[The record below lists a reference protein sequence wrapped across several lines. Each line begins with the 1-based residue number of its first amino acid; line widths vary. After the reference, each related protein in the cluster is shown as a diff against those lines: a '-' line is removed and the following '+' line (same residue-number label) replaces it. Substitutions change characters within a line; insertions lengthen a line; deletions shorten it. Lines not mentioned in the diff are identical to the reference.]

1 MPCCACSPPL
11 LGIALAAAGVLVVIE
26 VVAAWVLPGT
36 EGGLLVPWP
45 DWLATL
51 ASLSWNQSPVPG
63 IAIGVG
69 VVGLLL
75 IIVGLAARRSEVRLE
90 APTADMTV
98 TTSPRV
104 LARLVGTRV
113 RESDD
118 VAVGLGDGVG
128 PAGGGDRPGVARR
141 AAGPPGGD
149 RRPGP
154 GAARRAAVAPPP
166 PRRGVGAET
175 RGRAMSVDLTKPD
188 PATPDPNVSRPRR
201 ADARLR
207 RRSRSAVARSAAG
220 DRWLVVLIGLVLLAA
235 GVGVTLLSY
244 GVFGT
249 ARAGRPLLDPIIVD
263 TVAAEPVLW
272 RAIAIAGGIVL
283 AVLGLAWV
291 ARAVRPEPRPD
302 VVLDG
307 GPDTTILVSSGA
319 AADAVAAQAGTLA
332 GVGRARARL
341 VGSTAAPALR
351 VTLWLTDDAD
361 VRAVLRRLD
370 EEVLATA
377 RSALDLPALPVAVRL
392 EVERPHPA
400 PRVA

>member
-1 MPCCACSPPL
+1 M
-11 LGIALAAAGVLVVIE
+11 
-26 VVAAWVLPGT
+26 
-36 EGGLLVPWP
+36 
-45 DWLATL
+45 
-51 ASLSWNQSPVPG
+51 PG

-69 VVGLLL
+69 VAGLLL

-90 APTADMTV
+90 APRADMTV

-118 VAVGLGDGVG
+118 VLSASVT
-128 PAGGGDRPGVARR
+128 ASARR
-141 AAGPPGGD
+141 VAVTALAWHDAPPDLREVIVG
-149 RRPGP
+149 RVQV
-154 GAARRAAVAPPP
+154 AARRAAVAPPP
-166 PRRGVGAET
+166 PRRGVGAQT

-188 PATPDPNVSRPRR
+188 PATPDPNVPRPRR

-220 DRWLVVLIGLVLLAA
+220 DRWLLALIGLVLLAA

-249 ARAGRPLLDPIIVD
+249 ARAGRSLLDPIMVD

-272 RAIAIAGGIVL
+272 RVIAIAGGIVL

-377 RSALDLPALPVAVRL
+377 RSALDLTALPVAVRL

>member
-1 MPCCACSPPL
+1 
-11 LGIALAAAGVLVVIE
+11 
-26 VVAAWVLPGT
+26 
-36 EGGLLVPWP
+36 
-45 DWLATL
+45 
-51 ASLSWNQSPVPG
+51 
-63 IAIGVG
+63 
-69 VVGLLL
+69 
-75 IIVGLAARRSEVRLE
+75 
-90 APTADMTV
+90 
-98 TTSPRV
+98 
-104 LARLVGTRV
+104 
-113 RESDD
+113 
-118 VAVGLGDGVG
+118 
-128 PAGGGDRPGVARR
+128 
-141 AAGPPGGD
+141 
-149 RRPGP
+149 
-154 GAARRAAVAPPP
+154 
-166 PRRGVGAET
+166 
-175 RGRAMSVDLTKPD
+175 MSVDLTKPD
-188 PATPDPNVSRPRR
+188 PASPDPNVSRSRR

-220 DRWLVVLIGLVLLAA
+220 DRWLVALIGLVLLAV

-249 ARAGRPLLDPIIVD
+249 ARAGRSLLDPIMVD
-263 TVAAEPVLW
+263 VVAAEPVLW
-272 RAIAIAGGIVL
+272 RVIAIAGGIVL

-370 EEVLATA
+370 EEVLATV

>member
-1 MPCCACSPPL
+1 M
-11 LGIALAAAGVLVVIE
+11 
-26 VVAAWVLPGT
+26 
-36 EGGLLVPWP
+36 
-45 DWLATL
+45 
-51 ASLSWNQSPVPG
+51 N
-63 IAIGVG
+63 
-69 VVGLLL
+69 
-75 IIVGLAARRSEVRLE
+75 
-90 APTADMTV
+90 
-98 TTSPRV
+98 
-104 LARLVGTRV
+104 
-113 RESDD
+113 
-118 VAVGLGDGVG
+118 
-128 PAGGGDRPGVARR
+128 
-141 AAGPPGGD
+141 
-149 RRPGP
+149 
-154 GAARRAAVAPPP
+154 
-166 PRRGVGAET
+166 
-175 RGRAMSVDLTKPD
+175 VDLTKPH
-188 PATPDPNVSRPRR
+188 PTTSVPRPT
-201 ADARLR
+201 DARLR

-220 DRWLVVLIGLVLLAA
+220 DRWLVTLIGLVLLAA

-249 ARAGRPLLDPIIVD
+249 ARAGRPLLDPIVVD
-263 TVAAEPVLW
+263 TLAADPVLW
-272 RAIAIAGGIVL
+272 RVIAIAGGIVL

-291 ARAVRPEPRPD
+291 ARSVRPEPRPD

-351 VTLWLTDDAD
+351 VTLWLIDDAD